1 MISESRLFLSDDDE
15 SGIFECG
22 IEILYY
28 RTCQQDMP
36 INRSKTCW
44 WIDKKTLS
52 MTTVN
57 DLICTDCQ
65 KVQTKRGSLGKPTS
79 SDKYSG
85 SVNRVHQFAVNFA
98 VKFAVTQRR
107 FRLLSGIYLFIDDEK
122 DVSNSSA
129 KWN

>member
-1 MISESRLFLSDDDE
+1 MW
-15 SGIFECG
+15 
-22 IEILYY
+22 
-28 RTCQQDMP
+28 
-36 INRSKTCW
+36 NRSSVLQNMPARHA
-44 WIDKKTLS
+44 KKSFQNML
-52 MTTVN
+52 VN
-57 DLICTDCQ
+57 RQ
-65 KVQTKRGSLGKPTS
+65 KDIVDDNGQRVQTKRGSLGKPTS